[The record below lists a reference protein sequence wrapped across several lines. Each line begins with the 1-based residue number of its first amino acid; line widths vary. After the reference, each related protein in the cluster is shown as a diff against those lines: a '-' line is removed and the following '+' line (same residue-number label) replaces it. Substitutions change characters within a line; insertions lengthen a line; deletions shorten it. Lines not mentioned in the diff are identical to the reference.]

1 MGIENMPKRNKR
13 WTSYEL
19 MLKRVKKRPYKIA
32 ECWFYD
38 PMRLWLPRQD
48 WMENW
53 VLRITLVRDHRDPVT
68 IAGYR
73 EIRATNR
80 ARWAEVHEA
89 VLTLAMVFH
98 PRLGQSS
105 LWHDLPEAVMCMIV
119 CEAYF

>member
-53 VLRITLVRDHRDPVT
+53 I
-68 IAGYR
+68 
-73 EIRATNR
+73 
-80 ARWAEVHEA
+80 
-89 VLTLAMVFH
+89 
-98 PRLGQSS
+98 
-105 LWHDLPEAVMCMIV
+105 PEAVMCMIV